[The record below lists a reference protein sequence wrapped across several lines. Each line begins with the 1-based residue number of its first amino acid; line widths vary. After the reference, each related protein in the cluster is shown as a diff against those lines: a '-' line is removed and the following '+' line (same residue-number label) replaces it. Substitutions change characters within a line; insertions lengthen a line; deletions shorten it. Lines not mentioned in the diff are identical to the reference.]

1 MYLVFVTRDRRDFK
15 SPELEVLRSSPLMH
29 GMGEEGLGSILS
41 KMERRIYEPGDSIVE
56 EGRPSDCLFFLAD
69 GVVDVV

>member
-15 SPELEVLRSSPLMH
+15 SPELEVLSSSPLMH
-29 GMGEEGLGSILS
+29 GMGEEELGSILS
-41 KMERRIYEPGDSIVE
+41 KMKRRIYEPGDSIVE
-56 EGRPSDCLFFLAD
+56 EGRPSDCLFISAD

>member
-1 MYLVFVTRDRRDFK
+1 
-15 SPELEVLRSSPLMH
+15 MH
-29 GMGEEGLGSILS
+29 GMGEEELGSILS

-56 EGRPSDCLFFLAD
+56 EGRPSDCLFILAD